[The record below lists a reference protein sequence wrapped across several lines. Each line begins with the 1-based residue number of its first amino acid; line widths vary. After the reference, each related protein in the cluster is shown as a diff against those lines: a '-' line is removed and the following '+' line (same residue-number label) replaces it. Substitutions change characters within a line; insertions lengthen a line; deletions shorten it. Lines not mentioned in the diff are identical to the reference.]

1 MTDFTQAEKDLLL
14 ESALKMNRVHTQ
26 VSEMRSMFV
35 DLQIKHADIIL
46 HLHEIREVLGIED
59 RDANAEFGVN
69 AVQSSIVRALDAAD
83 SKIEYN
89 RLRQDNTICLVKEIA
104 EKLVVLKRLS
114 DLRHTFLARSVHEI
128 QSHCDATTEKLQA
141 LTSVISVL
149 SQRFVDSL
157 D

>member
-14 ESALKMNRVHTQ
+14 ESAKSMSVVHNQ
-26 VSEMRSMFV
+26 VSEMRTMFP
-35 DLQIKHADIIL
+35 DIQIKLANIIL
-46 HLHEIREVLGIED
+46 HLHEIKEVLGIDD
-59 RDANAEFGVN
+59 RDTNAEYGVN
-69 AVQSSIVRALDAAD
+69 AVQSSIVRALDMAD

-89 RLRQDNTICLVKEIA
+89 RQRQDSTICLVKEIA
-104 EKLVVLKRLS
+104 EKLVVLKRFS

-128 QSHCDATTEKLQA
+128 QSHCDNTAEKLQA
-141 LTSVISVL
+141 LISVVSAL